1 MTAVTLRGLMVSPP
15 AVCNGGSAVH
25 TANFTVAEAASAQA
39 TALKQQFVVAWWVWS
54 T

>member
-1 MTAVTLRGLMVSPP
+1 MTAVTLRGLTVFPP

-39 TALKQQFVVAWWVWS
+39 TALRQQFVVAWWVWS